1 MDGADVHAQAP
12 GLTVERVRLPVAPEV
27 PIGNRV
33 LTVVRVDLA
42 HYRLRILT
50 EERHG
55 ARRTMPRWLA
65 DHHLA
70 GGINAGMFLRNG
82 RSVGYMMQDGRVASN
97 RRVTKYRGVLGFGP
111 RRAGVPALSVT
122 GPRCGG
128 TIDRQARRYENVL
141 QAYRMVDCGTP
152 SNWQSR
158 KRFSAAGFGVD
169 SAGRA
174 VFVHTR
180 TPYRMT
186 VLNRMLA
193 DPALGIE
200 GMIYMEG
207 GPEASLVV
215 DDGGV
220 RVSEIGSYEDG
231 FHESDDNHE
240 FWEVPNIVAFER
252 R

>member
-1 MDGADVHAQAP
+1 
-12 GLTVERVRLPVAPEV
+12 
-27 PIGNRV
+27 
-33 LTVVRVDLA
+33 
-42 HYRLRILT
+42 
-50 EERHG
+50 
-55 ARRTMPRWLA
+55 
-65 DHHLA
+65 
-70 GGINAGMFLRNG
+70 MF
-82 RSVGYMMQDGRVASN
+82 
-97 RRVTKYRGVLGFGP
+97 GFGP
-111 RRAGVPALSVT
+111 RRAALPGLSVT

-128 TIDRQARRYENVL
+128 SIDRHVRQYENVL
-141 QAYRMVDCGTP
+141 QAYRMVDCRGTP

-180 TPYRMT
+180 TPYRMN

-193 DPALGIE
+193 APELGIE

-215 DDGGV
+215 NDAGH

-231 FHESDDNHE
+231 FHESDDNHD
-240 FWEVPNIVAFER
+240 FWDIPNIVAFER